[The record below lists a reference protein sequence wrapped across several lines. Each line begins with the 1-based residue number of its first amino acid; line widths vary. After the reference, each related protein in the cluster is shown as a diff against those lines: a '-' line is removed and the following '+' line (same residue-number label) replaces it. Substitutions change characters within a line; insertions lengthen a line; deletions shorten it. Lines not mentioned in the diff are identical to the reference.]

1 MLLFLVWREM
11 TGALWRSAFV
21 AAVFAVHPLR
31 VESVAWVAERKDVL
45 SGVFFMLTL
54 GAYQR
59 YACGG
64 RAARWYA
71 AALGCFACGLLAKP
85 SLVTLPFVLLL
96 LDYWPLG
103 RFAPGAM
110 RRLILEKVPFLA
122 LSAASCVAT
131 VFAQTRAMVPIASLP
146 FATRCGNAALRV
158 RRLPLGDDLSRG
170 PRGAVPVA
178 SDAMVVRVSLPG
190 AARRPERGRLFRA
203 QENTPWLTVGWLWFL
218 GMLVPMIGLLQV
230 GSQAHA
236 DRYTYLSQ
244 IGLYIA
250 GTWTL
255 AAWVGTHIGTGRVAL
270 GGVGAVALVVLTVGA
285 HRQASYW
292 RNSET
297 LWRHTLAC
305 TTNNPFAH
313 NLLAVALGREG
324 RQDEAFAEFQKSLRI
339 RPKDAGTH
347 FYMGLY
353 QAKHGQTDEAI
364 RHLRLSLRLVPENPG
379 AEANLGLALA
389 SQGRTTEA
397 RLHYRKA
404 LEYDPDFV
412 EAQNDLAWTLA
423 TDADAAKRN
432 GTEALALAQRACDA
446 TNHKDATFLDT
457 LAAADAETGRFA
469 DAVRWAQAALALA
482 DRDPAL
488 KKDVAERLAAYEQGK
503 PWHEPDPAP
512 PL

>member
-1 MLLFLVWREM
+1 
-11 TGALWRSAFV
+11 
-21 AAVFAVHPLR
+21 
-31 VESVAWVAERKDVL
+31 
-45 SGVFFMLTL
+45 MLTL

-59 YACGG
+59 YVRGG

-110 RRLILEKVPFLA
+110 RRLILEKMPFLA

-131 VFAQTRAMVPIASLP
+131 VFAQTRAMVPIAGLP
-146 FATRCGNAALRV
+146 FAARCGNALCGYAAYLWEMVYPADLAVLYPLRV
-158 RRLPLGDDLSRG
+158 MPWWFVCPSLALLAGLSAAVFFGRRKY
-170 PRGAVPVA
+170 
-178 SDAMVVRVSLPG
+178 
-190 AARRPERGRLFRA
+190 
-203 QENTPWLTVGWLWFL
+203 PWLTVGWLWFL

-255 AAWVGTHIGTGRVAL
+255 AAWVGAHRTGRVAL

-324 RQDEAFAEFQKSLRI
+324 RQDEAFTEFQKSLRI
-339 RPKDAGTH
+339 NPRDAGTH
-347 FYMGLY
+347 FLSGPVSGKARADGRGDPASAPEFATFS
-353 QAKHGQTDEAI
+353 AKSRRGSQ
-364 RHLRLSLRLVPENPG
+364 PG
-379 AEANLGLALA
+379 AG
-389 SQGRTTEA
+389 A
-397 RLHYRKA
+397 R
-404 LEYDPDFV
+404 
-412 EAQNDLAWTLA
+412 
-423 TDADAAKRN
+423 
-432 GTEALALAQRACDA
+432 
-446 TNHKDATFLDT
+446 
-457 LAAADAETGRFA
+457 
-469 DAVRWAQAALALA
+469 
-482 DRDPAL
+482 
-488 KKDVAERLAAYEQGK
+488 
-503 PWHEPDPAP
+503 
-512 PL
+512 